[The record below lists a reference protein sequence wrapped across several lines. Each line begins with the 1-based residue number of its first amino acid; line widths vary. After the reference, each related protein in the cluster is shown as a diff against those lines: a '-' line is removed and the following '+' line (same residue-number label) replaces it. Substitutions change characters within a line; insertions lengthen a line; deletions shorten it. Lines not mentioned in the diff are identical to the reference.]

1 MIMYIEKNKNN
12 GIDYLRLVKSQR
24 IVNSKGIKTST
35 KSVVYNIGPLS
46 RFDDGKPDYVERLKQ
61 SFKQGKPI
69 IPELQR
75 FCTDPLPKEHYDIH
89 FEEGDPDCIGHPKLF
104 SQILI
109 ERILEELGMT
119 YYFQHYKSY
128 TRSQFDLLGFFRLLV
143 YGRILNPA
151 SKIATI
157 RQNNDYYTPI
167 LNEPYEFNVYDTLDF
182 IYDFRE
188 SIMKKLNKSITSSFN
203 RTTNVI
209 FYDVTNFFF
218 ETEQPDDDFEI
229 DGEIIKGTRKNGVSK
244 EERKLPIVQMG
255 LFMDEQGLPI
265 SIEIFP
271 GNTLDHLTMIDACRK
286 TIDNL
291 DLSRFIFVADRGMCS
306 SPNLLHLL
314 DHNNGYIISKSIKK
328 CKNEDKSW
336 ILDENDYTKT
346 SDDFKIKSR
355 IIKYKVSDSS
365 NPKVK
370 REIVE
375 KQVVYWSR
383 KFYEREKAEKKSFID
398 FIENV
403 RKSPANFKITALQ
416 AKSFKKYLKK
426 DVLNTETGELINSSN
441 INTLLD
447 EDKIQK
453 ELELMG
459 YYMIITSEV
468 NMSDIEIVNTYHKLS
483 KIEDQFRVMKGTF
496 ETRPMYVRKTE
507 HISSHLL
514 ICMISL
520 IVIRIIQQK
529 IVSYQKTHSLSQKD
543 INLWEMGLSADRIQ
557 AALNKWT
564 IDRLPGDY
572 YRFNY
577 LDDPDLKL
585 ILNAFNINIPKK
597 LYRRAELKSI
607 KTNIEI

>member
-157 RQNNDYYTPI
+157 RQNSDYYTPI

-182 IYDFRE
+182 IYDFHE
-188 SIMKKLNKSITSSFN
+188 SIIKKLNKSITSSFN

-218 ETEQPDDDFEI
+218 EIEQPDDDFEI

-336 ILDENDYTKT
+336 ILDEDDYTKT

-355 IIKYKVSDSS
+355 TIKYKVSDPS

-398 FIENV
+398 FIEKV

-426 DVLNTETGELINSSN
+426 HVLNTETGELINSSN

-529 IVSYQKTHSLSQKD
+529 IVSYQKTHSLSKKD

-585 ILNAFNINIPKK
+585 ILDAFNINIPKK

>member
-1 MIMYIEKNKNN
+1 MYIEKNKNN
-12 GIDYLRLVKSQR
+12 GTDYLRLVKSQR

-61 SFKQGKPI
+61 SFKHGKPI

-75 FCTDPLPKEHYDIH
+75 FCTDSLPKEHYDIH

-104 SQILI
+104 SQVLI

-119 YYFQHYKSY
+119 YYFQHYKAY

-157 RQNNDYYTPI
+157 RQNDDYYAPV
-167 LNEPYEFNVYDTLDF
+167 LDAPYEFNVYDTLDF
-182 IYDFRE
+182 IYDFRG
-188 SIMKKLNKSITSSFN
+188 SIIKKLNKSITSSFD

-218 ETEQPDDDFEI
+218 EIEQPDEDFEI
-229 DGEIIKGTRKNGVSK
+229 NGEIIKGTRKNGVSK

-255 LFMDEQGLPI
+255 LFMDEQGLPV

-291 DLSRFIFVADRGMCS
+291 DLSRFIFVADRGICS
-306 SPNLLHLL
+306 SPNLLYLL

-328 CKNEDKSW
+328 CKNDDKAW
-336 ILDENDYTKT
+336 ILNNDGYIKT

-355 IIKYKVSDSS
+355 TIKYKVSDPS
-365 NPKVK
+365 NPKKK

-383 KFYEREKAEKKSFID
+383 KFYEREKAEKKSFLD
-398 FIENV
+398 FIEKV
-403 RKSPANFKITALQ
+403 RQSPANFKITAVQ
-416 AKSFKKYLKK
+416 AKSLKKYLKK
-426 DVLNTETGELINSSN
+426 DVLNMETGELINGSK

-459 YYMIITSEV
+459 YYMIITSEI
-468 NMSDIEIVNTYHKLS
+468 NMTDIEIVDTYHRLS

-529 IVSYQKTHSLSQKD
+529 IVSYQRTHSLSNKE

-572 YRFNY
+572 YRFHY
-577 LDDPDLKL
+577 IDDPDLKL
-585 ILNAFNINIPKK
+585 IFDAFHINIPKK

-607 KTNIEI
+607 KTSIKI

>member
-1 MIMYIEKNKNN
+1 MYIEKNKNN

-157 RQNNDYYTPI
+157 RQNNDYYTPV
-167 LNEPYEFNVYDTLDF
+167 LNDPYEFNVYDTLDF

-188 SIMKKLNKSITSSFN
+188 SIIKKINKSITSSFN

-218 ETEQPDDDFEI
+218 EIERPDDDFEI

-271 GNTLDHLTMIDACRK
+271 GNTLDHLTMIDACK
-286 TIDNL
+286 K
-291 DLSRFIFVADRGMCS
+291 
-306 SPNLLHLL
+306 
-314 DHNNGYIISKSIKK
+314 NN
-328 CKNEDKSW
+328 
-336 ILDENDYTKT
+336 
-346 SDDFKIKSR
+346 R
-355 IIKYKVSDSS
+355 Q
-365 NPKVK
+365 P
-370 REIVE
+370 
-375 KQVVYWSR
+375 
-383 KFYEREKAEKKSFID
+383 
-398 FIENV
+398 
-403 RKSPANFKITALQ
+403 
-416 AKSFKKYLKK
+416 
-426 DVLNTETGELINSSN
+426 
-441 INTLLD
+441 
-447 EDKIQK
+447 
-453 ELELMG
+453 
-459 YYMIITSEV
+459 
-468 NMSDIEIVNTYHKLS
+468 
-483 KIEDQFRVMKGTF
+483 
-496 ETRPMYVRKTE
+496 
-507 HISSHLL
+507 
-514 ICMISL
+514 
-520 IVIRIIQQK
+520 
-529 IVSYQKTHSLSQKD
+529 
-543 INLWEMGLSADRIQ
+543 
-557 AALNKWT
+557 
-564 IDRLPGDY
+564 
-572 YRFNY
+572 
-577 LDDPDLKL
+577 
-585 ILNAFNINIPKK
+585 
-597 LYRRAELKSI
+597 
-607 KTNIEI
+607 

>member
-89 FEEGDPDCIGHPKLF
+89 FEEGDPDCVGHPKLF

-119 YYFQHYKSY
+119 YYFQHYKAY

-157 RQNNDYYTPI
+157 RQNDDYYAPV
-167 LNEPYEFNVYDTLDF
+167 LDEPYEFNVYDTLDF
-182 IYDFRE
+182 MYDFRE
-188 SIMKKLNKSITSSFN
+188 SIIKKLNKTITSSFN

-218 ETEQPDDDFEI
+218 EIEQPDDDFEI
-229 DGEIIKGTRKNGVSK
+229 DGKIVKGTRKNGVSK

-291 DLSRFIFVADRGMCS
+291 DLSRFIFVADRGICS

-328 CKNEDKSW
+328 CKNEDKAW
-336 ILDENDYTKT
+336 ILDDNDYTKT

-355 IIKYKVSDSS
+355 TIKYKVSDPS
-365 NPKVK
+365 NPKKK

-383 KFYEREKAEKKSFID
+383 KFYEREKAEKKSFLD
-398 FIENV
+398 FIEKV
-403 RKSPANFKITALQ
+403 RQSPANFKITAVQ
-416 AKSFKKYLKK
+416 AKSFKNYLKK
-426 DVLNTETGELINSSN
+426 DVLNAETGELINSSN

-447 EDKIQK
+447 EDKIRK

-468 NMSDIEIVNTYHKLS
+468 NMSDIEIVDTYHKLS

-496 ETRPMYVRKTE
+496 ETRPVYVRKTE

-529 IVSYQKTHSLSQKD
+529 IVSYQKTHSLSKKEV
-543 INLWEMGLSADRIQ
+543 NLWEMGLSADRIQ

-564 IDRLPGDY
+564 IDKLPGDY
-572 YRFNY
+572 YRFNHV
-577 LDDPDLKL
+577 DNPDLKL
-585 ILNAFNINIPKK
+585 ILDAFNINIPKK

>member
-157 RQNNDYYTPI
+157 RQNNDYYTPV
-167 LNEPYEFNVYDTLDF
+167 LNDPYEFNVYDTLDF

-188 SIMKKLNKSITSSFN
+188 SIIKKLNKSITSSFN

-218 ETEQPDDDFEI
+218 EIERPDDDFEI
-229 DGEIIKGTRKNGVSK
+229 DGAIIKGTRKNGVSK

-271 GNTLDHLTMIDACRK
+271 GNTLDHLTMIDACKK

-355 IIKYKVSDSS
+355 TIKYKVSDSS

-520 IVIRIIQQK
+520 IVIRIIQLK
-529 IVSYQKTHSLSQKD
+529 IVSYQKTHSLSKKD
-543 INLWEMGLSADRIQ
+543 INLWEMGLSANRIQ

>member
-89 FEEGDPDCIGHPKLF
+89 FEEGDPDCVGHPKLF

-119 YYFQHYKSY
+119 YYFQHYKAY

-157 RQNNDYYTPI
+157 RQNDDYYAPV
-167 LNEPYEFNVYDTLDF
+167 LDEPYEFNVYDTLDF
-182 IYDFRE
+182 MYDFRE
-188 SIMKKLNKSITSSFN
+188 SIIKKLNKSITSSFN

-218 ETEQPDDDFEI
+218 EIEQPDEDFEI

-291 DLSRFIFVADRGMCS
+291 DLSRFIFVADRGICS

-328 CKNEDKSW
+328 CKNEDKAW
-336 ILDENDYTKT
+336 ILNDDDYIKT

-355 IIKYKVSDSS
+355 TIKYKVSDPS
-365 NPKVK
+365 NPKKK

-383 KFYEREKAEKKSFID
+383 KFYEREKAEKKSFLD
-398 FIENV
+398 FIEKV
-403 RKSPANFKITALQ
+403 RQSPANFKITAVQ
-416 AKSFKKYLKK
+416 AKSLKKYLRK
-426 DVLNTETGELINSSN
+426 DVLNAETGELINGSN

-447 EDKIQK
+447 EDKIRK
-453 ELELMG
+453 EIELMG
-459 YYMIITSEV
+459 YYMIITSEI
-468 NMSDIEIVNTYHKLS
+468 NMSDIEIVDTYHRLS

-496 ETRPMYVRKTE
+496 ETRPVYVRKTE

-529 IVSYQKTHSLSQKD
+529 IVSYQKTHSLSKKE

-577 LDDPDLKL
+577 VDDPDLKL
-585 ILNAFNINIPKK
+585 ILDAFNINIPKK

-607 KTNIEI
+607 KTSIEI

>member
-1 MIMYIEKNKNN
+1 MNMYIEKNKNN

-75 FCTDPLPKEHYDIH
+75 FCTDPLPKEYYDIH
-89 FEEGDPDCIGHPKLF
+89 FEEGDPDCVGHPKLF
-104 SQILI
+104 SHLLL

-119 YYFQHYKSY
+119 YYFQHYKAY

-157 RQNNDYYTPI
+157 RQNDDYYTPI
-167 LNEPYEFNVYDTLDF
+167 LDAPYEFNVYDTLDF
-182 IYDFRE
+182 IYNFRE
-188 SIMKKLNKSITSSFN
+188 SIIKKLNKSITSSFN

-218 ETEQPDDDFEI
+218 EIEHPDADSETN
-229 DGEIIKGTRKNGVSK
+229 GETVKGLRKNGVSK

-271 GNTLDHLTMIDACRK
+271 GNTLDHLTMIDACK
-286 TIDNL
+286 NTVDTL

-314 DHNNGYIISKSIKK
+314 DNNNGYIISKSIKK
-328 CKNEDKSW
+328 CNINDKNW
-336 ILDENDYTKT
+336 ILDENDYIKT
-346 SDDFKIKSR
+346 SDDFKVKSR
-355 IIKYKVSDSS
+355 TIKYKVADPA
-365 NPKVK
+365 NPKMK

-398 FIENV
+398 FIDKVQQN
-403 RKSPANFKITALQ
+403 PANFKLTSLQ
-416 AKSFKKYLKK
+416 AKSFKKYFRK
-426 DVLNTETGELINSSN
+426 DVLNTDTGELINSSN

-447 EDKIQK
+447 EGKIQK

-459 YYMIITSEV
+459 YYMIITSEI
-468 NMSDIEIVNTYHKLS
+468 NMSDTEIIDTYHKLS

-496 ETRPMYVRKTE
+496 ETRPVYVRKEE

-529 IVSYQKTHSLSQKD
+529 IVSYQKLHNLSNKET
-543 INLWEMGLSADRIQ
+543 NLWDMGLSAERIQ

-564 IDRLPGDY
+564 LDKLPGDY

-577 LDDPDLKL
+577 IDDPDLKL
-585 ILNAFNINIPKK
+585 ILDSFNISIPKK

>member
-1 MIMYIEKNKNN
+1 MYIEKNKNN

-24 IVNSKGIKTST
+24 ITNSKGIKTST

-46 RFDDGKPDYVERLKQ
+46 RYDDGKPDYVQRLKE
-61 SFKQGKPI
+61 SFKRGKPI

-104 SQILI
+104 SHILI

-119 YYFQHYKSY
+119 YYFQHYKAY

-157 RQNNDYYTPI
+157 RQNADYYTPI
-167 LNEPYEFNVYDTLDF
+167 LNTPYEFNVYDTLDF

-188 SIMKKLNKSITSSFN
+188 SIIKKLNKSIKNSFN

-218 ETEQPDDDFEI
+218 EIEKPDEDTELN
-229 DGEIIKGTRKNGVSK
+229 GEIIKGTRKNGVCK

-265 SIEIFP
+265 SIEVFP
-271 GNTLDHLTMIDACRK
+271 GNTLDHLTMIDACKK
-286 TIDNL
+286 TVDTL
-291 DLSRFIFVADRGMCS
+291 DLSRFILVADRGMCA

-314 DHNNGYIISKSIKK
+314 DHNNGYIVSKSIKK
-328 CKNEDKSW
+328 CRKDDKEWILNEDG
-336 ILDENDYTKT
+336 YTKT
-346 SDDFKIKSR
+346 SDDFKVKSR
-355 IIKYKVSDSS
+355 IIKYKVSDPQK
-365 NPKVK
+365 PKK
-370 REIVE
+370 NREIVE

-383 KFYEREKAEKKSFID
+383 RFYEREKAEKKSFFE
-398 FIENV
+398 FIEKV
-403 RKSPANFKITALQ
+403 RQSPANFKITSLQ
-416 AKSFKKYLKK
+416 SKCIKKYLKK
-426 DVLNTETGELINSSN
+426 DVLNSDTGELISSSV

-447 EDKIQK
+447 EDKIRK
-453 ELELMG
+453 ETEFMG
-459 YYMIITSEV
+459 YYMIITSEI
-468 NMSDIEIVNTYHKLS
+468 NMSDTEIIDTYHNLS
-483 KIEDQFRVMKGTF
+483 RIEDQFRVMKGTF
-496 ETRPMYVRKTE
+496 ETRPIYVRKTE

-520 IVIRIIQQK
+520 IVLRIIQQK
-529 IVSYQKTHSLSQKD
+529 IVSFQKANALSEKEV
-543 INLWEMGLSADRIQ
+543 NLWEMGLSADRIQ
-557 AALNKWT
+557 VALNKWT
-564 IDRLPGDY
+564 IDKLPGDY

-577 LDDPDLKL
+577 IDDPDLKL
-585 ILNAFNINIPKK
+585 ILDAFNINIPKK

-607 KTNIEI
+607 KTNIKI

>member
-188 SIMKKLNKSITSSFN
+188 SIIKKLNKSITSSFN

-218 ETEQPDDDFEI
+218 EIEQPDDDFEI

-328 CKNEDKSW
+328 CKKEDKSW
-336 ILDENDYTKT
+336 ILVEDDYTRT
-346 SDDFKIKSR
+346 SDDFKMKSR
-355 IIKYKVSDSS
+355 TIKYKVSDPS
-365 NPKVK
+365 NPKAK

-383 KFYEREKAEKKSFID
+383 KFYEREKAEKKAFID
-398 FIENV
+398 FIEKV

-416 AKSFKKYLKK
+416 AKSFKKYFKK
-426 DVLNTETGELINSSN
+426 DVLNTETGELINSTN

-529 IVSYQKTHSLSQKD
+529 IVSYQKTHSLSNKD

-585 ILNAFNINIPKK
+585 ILDAFNINIPKK
-597 LYRRAELKSI
+597 LYRRAELKNI

>member
-157 RQNNDYYTPI
+157 RQNNDYYTPV
-167 LNEPYEFNVYDTLDF
+167 LNDPYEFNVYDTLDF

-188 SIMKKLNKSITSSFN
+188 SIIKKLNKSITSSFN

-218 ETEQPDDDFEI
+218 EIEQPDDDFEI

-336 ILDENDYTKT
+336 ILDGNDYTKT

-355 IIKYKVSDSS
+355 TIKYKVPDSS

-398 FIENV
+398 LIENV
-403 RKSPANFKITALQ
+403 RKSPANFKITAFQ

-529 IVSYQKTHSLSQKD
+529 IVSYQKTHSLSKKD
-543 INLWEMGLSADRIQ
+543 INLWEMGLSANRIQ

-585 ILNAFNINIPKK
+585 ILDAFNINIPKK

>member
-1 MIMYIEKNKNN
+1 M
-12 GIDYLRLVKSQR
+12 
-24 IVNSKGIKTST
+24 
-35 KSVVYNIGPLS
+35 
-46 RFDDGKPDYVERLKQ
+46 
-61 SFKQGKPI
+61 
-69 IPELQR
+69 
-75 FCTDPLPKEHYDIH
+75 
-89 FEEGDPDCIGHPKLF
+89 
-104 SQILI
+104 
-109 ERILEELGMT
+109 
-119 YYFQHYKSY
+119 
-128 TRSQFDLLGFFRLLV
+128 
-143 YGRILNPA
+143 PA
-151 SKIATI
+151 K
-157 RQNNDYYTPI
+157 
-167 LNEPYEFNVYDTLDF
+167 
-182 IYDFRE
+182 
-188 SIMKKLNKSITSSFN
+188 
-203 RTTNVI
+203 
-209 FYDVTNFFF
+209 
-218 ETEQPDDDFEI
+218 
-229 DGEIIKGTRKNGVSK
+229 
-244 EERKLPIVQMG
+244 
-255 LFMDEQGLPI
+255 
-265 SIEIFP
+265 
-271 GNTLDHLTMIDACRK
+271 K

-355 IIKYKVSDSS
+355 TIKYKVSDSS

-496 ETRPMYVRKTE
+496 ETRPMYVRKPE

-529 IVSYQKTHSLSQKD
+529 IVSYQKTHT
-543 INLWEMGLSADRIQ
+543 E
-557 AALNKWT
+557 
-564 IDRLPGDY
+564 
-572 YRFNY
+572 
-577 LDDPDLKL
+577 
-585 ILNAFNINIPKK
+585 
-597 LYRRAELKSI
+597 
-607 KTNIEI
+607 

>member
-1 MIMYIEKNKNN
+1 MYIEKNKNN

-89 FEEGDPDCIGHPKLF
+89 FEEGDPDCVGHPKLF
-104 SQILI
+104 SHILL

-119 YYFQHYKSY
+119 YYFQHYKAY

-157 RQNNDYYTPI
+157 RQNDDYYNPI
-167 LNEPYEFNVYDTLDF
+167 LDAPYEFNVYDTLDF
-182 IYDFRE
+182 IYNFRE
-188 SIMKKLNKSITSSFN
+188 SIIKKLNKNITSSFN

-218 ETEQPDDDFEI
+218 EIEHPDADSEI
-229 DGEIIKGTRKNGVSK
+229 DGETVKGLRKNGVSK

-255 LFMDEQGLPI
+255 LFMDEQGLPM
-265 SIEIFP
+265 SIEVFP
-271 GNTLDHLTMIDACRK
+271 GNTLDHLTMIDACK
-286 TIDNL
+286 NTVDTL

-314 DHNNGYIISKSIKK
+314 DNNNGYIISKSIKK
-328 CKNEDKSW
+328 CNINDKNW
-336 ILDENDYTKT
+336 ILDENDYIKT
-346 SDDFKIKSR
+346 SDDFKVKSR
-355 IIKYKVSDSS
+355 TIKYKVSDPT
-365 NPKVK
+365 NPKAK

-383 KFYEREKAEKKSFID
+383 KFYEREKAEKKSFLD
-398 FIENV
+398 FIDKV
-403 RKSPANFKITALQ
+403 QQSPANFKLTSLQ
-416 AKSFKKYLKK
+416 TKSFKKYFHK
-426 DVLNTETGELINSSN
+426 DVLNTDTGELINSSN

-447 EDKIQK
+447 EEKIEK

-459 YYMIITSEV
+459 YYMIITSEI
-468 NMSDIEIVNTYHKLS
+468 NMSDNEIIDTYHKLS

-496 ETRPMYVRKTE
+496 ETRPVYVRKEE

-529 IVSYQKTHSLSQKD
+529 IVSYQKLHNLSNKET
-543 INLWEMGLSADRIQ
+543 NLWDMGLSAERIQ

-564 IDRLPGDY
+564 IDKLPGDY

-577 LDDPDLKL
+577 IDDPDLKL
-585 ILNAFNINIPKK
+585 ILDSFNISIPKK

-607 KTNIEI
+607 KTKIEI

>member
-1 MIMYIEKNKNN
+1 MYIEKNKNN

-89 FEEGDPDCIGHPKLF
+89 FEEGDPDCVGHPKLF
-104 SQILI
+104 SHILI
-109 ERILEELGMT
+109 ERILEELGMI
-119 YYFQHYKSY
+119 YYFQHYKAY

-157 RQNNDYYTPI
+157 RQNDDYYNAI
-167 LNEPYEFNVYDTLDF
+167 LDVPYEFNVYDTLDF
-182 IYDFRE
+182 IYNFRN
-188 SIMKKLNKSITSSFN
+188 SIIKKLNKSITSSFN

-218 ETEQPDDDFEI
+218 EIEHSDADCEI
-229 DGEIIKGTRKNGVSK
+229 DGETIKGLRKNGVSK

-265 SIEIFP
+265 SIEVFP
-271 GNTLDHLTMIDACRK
+271 GNTLDHLTMIDACK
-286 TIDNL
+286 NTVDTLN
-291 DLSRFIFVADRGMCS
+291 LSRFIFVADRGMCS

-314 DHNNGYIISKSIKK
+314 DNNNGYIISKSIKK
-328 CKNEDKSW
+328 CNKNDKNW
-336 ILDENDYTKT
+336 ILDENDYIKT
-346 SDDFKIKSR
+346 GDNFKVKSR
-355 IIKYKVSDSS
+355 TIKYKVTDPS
-365 NPKVK
+365 NPKMK

-383 KFYEREKAEKKSFID
+383 KFYEREKAEKKSFLD
-398 FIENV
+398 FIDKVQQN
-403 RKSPANFKITALQ
+403 PANFKLTSLQ
-416 AKSFKKYLKK
+416 TKSFKKYFHK
-426 DVLNTETGELINSSN
+426 DVLNTDTGELINSSN

-447 EDKIQK
+447 EEKIQK

-468 NMSDIEIVNTYHKLS
+468 NMSDTEIIDTYHKLS

-496 ETRPMYVRKTE
+496 ETRPVYVRKEE

-529 IVSYQKTHSLSQKD
+529 IVSYQKSHSLSIKET
-543 INLWEMGLSADRIQ
+543 NLWDMGLSAERIQ

-564 IDRLPGDY
+564 VDKLPGDY

-577 LDDPDLKL
+577 IDDPDLKL
-585 ILNAFNINIPKK
+585 ILDSFNISIQKK
-597 LYRRAELKSI
+597 LYRRADLKNI

>member
-1 MIMYIEKNKNN
+1 MNMYIEKNKNN

-46 RFDDGKPDYVERLKQ
+46 RFDDGNPDYVERLKQ

-89 FEEGDPDCIGHPKLF
+89 FEEGDPDCVGHPKLF

-119 YYFQHYKSY
+119 YYFQHYKAY
-128 TRSQFDLLGFFRLLV
+128 TRSQFDLLGFFRLLI

-157 RQNNDYYTPI
+157 RQNDDYYAPV
-167 LNEPYEFNVYDTLDF
+167 LDDPYEFNVYDTLDF
-182 IYDFRE
+182 MYDFRE
-188 SIMKKLNKSITSSFN
+188 SIIKKLNKTITSSFN

-218 ETEQPDDDFEI
+218 EIEQPDDDFEI
-229 DGEIIKGTRKNGVSK
+229 DGEIVKGTRKNGVSK

-271 GNTLDHLTMIDACRK
+271 GNTLDYLTMIDACRK

-328 CKNEDKSW
+328 CKKEDKLW
-336 ILDENDYTKT
+336 ILDDNDYIKT

-355 IIKYKVSDSS
+355 TIKYKVSDSS
-365 NPKVK
+365 NPKMK

-398 FIENV
+398 FIEKV
-403 RKSPANFKITALQ
+403 QQSPANFKITALQ

-426 DVLNTETGELINSSN
+426 DVLNAETGELISSSN

-459 YYMIITSEV
+459 YYMIITSEI
-468 NMSDIEIVNTYHKLS
+468 NMSDIEIVDTYHKLS

-496 ETRPMYVRKTE
+496 EKRPVYVRKTE

-529 IVSYQKTHSLSQKD
+529 IVSYQKTHSLSKKD
-543 INLWEMGLSADRIQ
+543 VNLWEMGLSADRIQ

-577 LDDPDLKL
+577 IDDPDLKL
-585 ILNAFNINIPKK
+585 ILDAFNINIPKK

>member
-69 IPELQR
+69 ISELQR
-75 FCTDPLPKEHYDIH
+75 FCMDPLPKELYDIH
-89 FEEGDPDCIGHPKLF
+89 FEEGDPDCVGHPKLF

-119 YYFQHYKSY
+119 YYFQHYKAY

-157 RQNNDYYTPI
+157 RQNDDYYAPV
-167 LNEPYEFNVYDTLDF
+167 LDEPYEFNVYDTLDF
-182 IYDFRE
+182 MYDFRE
-188 SIMKKLNKSITSSFN
+188 SIIKKLNKSITSSFN

-218 ETEQPDDDFEI
+218 EIEQPDDDFEI
-229 DGEIIKGTRKNGVSK
+229 DGEIIKGTRKIGVSK

-255 LFMDEQGLPI
+255 LFMDGQGLPI

-271 GNTLDHLTMIDACRK
+271 GNTLDHLTMIEACRK

-328 CKNEDKSW
+328 CKNEDKNW
-336 ILDENDYTKT
+336 ILSDDDYIKT

-355 IIKYKVSDSS
+355 TIKYKVSDPS
-365 NPKVK
+365 NPKKK

-383 KFYEREKAEKKSFID
+383 KFYEREKAEKKSFLD
-398 FIENV
+398 FIEKV
-403 RKSPANFKITALQ
+403 RQSPANFKITAVQ
-416 AKSFKKYLKK
+416 AKSLKKYLKK
-426 DVLNTETGELINSSN
+426 DVLNAETGELINGSN

-447 EDKIQK
+447 EDKIRK

-459 YYMIITSEV
+459 YYMIITSEI
-468 NMSDIEIVNTYHKLS
+468 NMSDIEIVDTYHRLS

-496 ETRPMYVRKTE
+496 ETQPVYVRKTE

-529 IVSYQKTHSLSQKD
+529 IVSYQKTHSLSKKET
-543 INLWEMGLSADRIQ
+543 NLWEMGLSADRIQ

-577 LDDPDLKL
+577 TDDPDLKL
-585 ILNAFNINIPKK
+585 ILDAFNINIPKK

-607 KTNIEI
+607 KTGIEI

>member
-157 RQNNDYYTPI
+157 RQNNDYYTPV
-167 LNEPYEFNVYDTLDF
+167 LNDPYEFNVYDTLDF

-188 SIMKKLNKSITSSFN
+188 SIIKKLNKSITSSFN

-218 ETEQPDDDFEI
+218 EIEQPDDDFEI

-336 ILDENDYTKT
+336 ILDEDDYTKT

-355 IIKYKVSDSS
+355 TIKYKVPDSS

-398 FIENV
+398 LIENV
-403 RKSPANFKITALQ
+403 RKSPANFKITAFQ

-529 IVSYQKTHSLSQKD
+529 IVSYQKTHSLSKKD

-585 ILNAFNINIPKK
+585 ILDAFNINIPKK